1 MISKELLSKVLSVD
15 AYETRYIE
23 QLNPNEVIYYIKGKK
38 IHRTINIH
46 ELAHKCKEWARTRGY
61 ILVHFQTLNSGYC
74 CEVFELNPTEESE
87 NEDGYIAE
95 YYDNFG
101 KGNSIF
107 QACQW
112 ILEQ

>member
-46 ELAHKCKEWARTRGY
+46 
-61 ILVHFQTLNSGYC
+61 
-74 CEVFELNPTEESE
+74 
-87 NEDGYIAE
+87 
-95 YYDNFG
+95 
-101 KGNSIF
+101 
-107 QACQW
+107 
-112 ILEQ
+112 